1 MKFKVLSTLAAAA
14 CVLTVHMQAQTVSTF
29 AGAGDK
35 GYVNGSLLT
44 AKFGGLEQMAYDK
57 NGNLLVCD
65 APNHCIRKIDLKG
78 NVSTFAGTGEAGF
91 VNGNIATAQFN
102 NPLGI
107 AVDEMNNV
115 YVSDNLNF
123 AIRKIDT
130 KGNVTTYAGSG
141 EQGYSDGNGM
151 TAKFSYLNYMCFD
164 NAMNLYVADPNNN
177 VVRKIDAKQN
187 VSTFVGSGKDA
198 LTDGVG
204 TSAELSFPIA
214 IAFDAR
220 NNVFYISD
228 QGNSAIRK
236 ALPDGTLT
244 TYAGTGKIGHGDGQ
258 AQEARFYFPKGI
270 SVDKAGNV
278 YVAGRFDYTVRKID
292 TYGNVSTIAGI
303 PHVSG
308 NSNGESVTAKFG
320 KPIEVLVSQ
329 DGNLLVADWINSTIR
344 KIELPIIASSNSIE
358 YKNTVQMQIAPNPV
372 TSSAVIKI
380 EGLASKQPV
389 SFVMFDINGK
399 EVNVKN
405 TVTGNQVVLEK
416 GNLSGGVYFF
426 KLIQNNKVIGM
437 EKLIIE

>member
-1 MKFKVLSTLAAAA
+1 MKFKVLITFAA
-14 CVLTVHMQAQTVSTF
+14 CVLVTVHLQAQTVSTF
-29 AGAGDK
+29 AGAGGV
-35 GYVNGSLLT
+35 GYVNGPLLS
-44 AKFGGLEQMAYDK
+44 AKFSGLEQMAYDK

-65 APNHCIRKIDLKG
+65 APNHCIRKIDAKG
-78 NVSTFAGTGEAGF
+78 NVTTFAGTGEAGF
-91 VNGNIATAQFN
+91 VNGTVANAQFN

-115 YVSDNLNF
+115 YVADNLNF
-123 AIRKIDT
+123 AVRKIDA

-151 TAKFSYLNYMCFD
+151 VAKFSYLNYMCLD

-177 VVRKIDAKQN
+177 VIRKIDTKQN

-204 TSAELSFPIA
+204 ASAELSFPIS
-214 IAFDAR
+214 IAFDKR

-244 TYAGTGKIGHGDGQ
+244 TYAGTGKIGHADGQ
-258 AQEARFYFPKGI
+258 ASAAKFYFPKGI
-270 SVDKAGNV
+270 AVDKAGNV

-292 TYGNVSTIAGI
+292 TYGIVSTVAGT

-308 NSNGESVTAKFG
+308 NMNGESTASKFG
-320 KPIEVLVSQ
+320 KPIEVVISP
-329 DGNLLVADWINSTIR
+329 DGNLLVADWVNSTIR
-344 KIELPIIASSNSIE
+344 KIEMPMAASVTAMQ
-358 YKNTVQMQIAPNPV
+358 YKNEVSMTVMPNPV
-372 TSSAVIKI
+372 ATSAVIKI
-380 EGLASKQPV
+380 DGVKGKDPI
-389 SFVMFDINGK
+389 SFFMYDINGR

-405 TVTGNQVVLEK
+405 TVSDNQVLIER
-416 GNLSGGVYFF
+416 GDLSRGTYFF
-426 KLIQNNKVIGM
+426 KLLQNNKVIGM
-437 EKLIIE
+437 DKLVVE

>member
-1 MKFKVLSTLAAAA
+1 MKFKVLSTVAAAA
-14 CVLTVHMQAQTVSTF
+14 CVLAVNIQAQTVSTF
-29 AGAGDK
+29 AGAGGT

-65 APNHCIRKIDLKG
+65 APNHCIRKIDAKG
-78 NVSTFAGTGEAGF
+78 NVSTFAGSGQAGF
-91 VNGNIATAQFN
+91 VNGNSATAQFN

-115 YVSDNLNF
+115 YVADNLNF
-123 AIRKIDT
+123 VIRKIDT
-130 KGNVTTYAGSG
+130 QGNVTTYAGSG

-151 TAKFSYLNYMCFD
+151 SAKFSYLNYMCVD

-177 VVRKIDAKQN
+177 VVRKIDSKQN
-187 VSTFVGSGKDA
+187 VTTFVGSGKDA

-244 TYAGTGKIGHGDGQ
+244 TYAGTGKIGHADGQ
-258 AQEARFYFPKGI
+258 AQQAKFYFPKGI

-292 TYGNVSTIAGI
+292 TYGNVSTVAGT

-308 NSNGESVTAKFG
+308 NNNGESTAVKFG
-320 KPIEVLVSQ
+320 KPIEVLVAQ
-329 DGNLLVADWINSTIR
+329 DGNLLVADWVNSTIR
-344 KIELPIIASSNSIE
+344 KIELPVIASASTVE
-358 YKNTVQMQIAPNPV
+358 YKNTVQMQVVPNPV
-372 TSSAVIKI
+372 ATTAVIRI
-380 EGLASKQPV
+380 EGLTAKETL
-389 SFVMFDINGK
+389 SFMMFDINGK
-399 EVNVKN
+399 QVNVKN
-405 TVTGNQVVLEK
+405 TISGNQVMLER
-416 GNLSGGVYFF
+416 GDLSSGVYFF
-426 KLIQNNKVIGM
+426 KILQNGKVIGM
-437 EKLIIE
+437 EKLVLE

>member
-1 MKFKVLSTLAAAA
+1 MKFNVLSTLAAAA

-65 APNHCIRKIDLKG
+65 APNHCIRKIDVKG

-91 VNGNIATAQFN
+91 VNGNLATAQFN

-115 YVSDNLNF
+115 YVADNLNF
-123 AIRKIDT
+123 AIRKIDAQ
-130 KGNVTTYAGSG
+130 GNVTTYAGSG

-151 TAKFSYLNYMCFD
+151 TAKFGYLNYMCVD

-177 VVRKIDAKQN
+177 VVRKIDAQQN

-198 LTDGVG
+198 LTDGTG
-204 TSAELSFPIA
+204 ASAELSFPIA

-228 QGNSAIRK
+228 QGNSAIRR

-244 TYAGTGKIGHGDGQ
+244 TYAGTGKIGHADGQ
-258 AQEARFYFPKGI
+258 AQQANFYFPKGI

-320 KPIEVLVSQ
+320 KPIEVVVSQ

-344 KIELPIIASSNSIE
+344 KVELPLAASVNSIQ
-358 YKNTVQMQIAPNPV
+358 YKNEVEMTVMPNPV
-372 TSSAVIKI
+372 VISAIIKI
-380 EGLASKQPV
+380 DGVKAKTPI
-389 SFVMFDINGK
+389 SFLLYDINGK
-399 EVNVKN
+399 EVKVNS
-405 TVTGNQVVLEK
+405 TVSETQVMIER
-416 GNLSGGVYFF
+416 GDLSRGTYFF
-426 KLIQNNKVIGM
+426 KLMQNNKVIGM
-437 EKLIIE
+437 DKLVIE